1 MDRKTLR
8 NTKHER
14 HLRMSLPCGKRSQ
27 SCQVCRSFQSGIFS
41 DLTEKDL
48 MLLEQCKTTNHYIK
62 KQIIFYEGNPVVG
75 LYCIQSGRVKLYKT
89 SGDGKQQILKIAQGG
104 DVLGHS
110 ALFTETPHIATA
122 EVIEESDI
130 CFLDKAKFISLL
142 QANPSVSLKLLGQLS
157 YELNRA
163 EEQVLDLAYKSVRV
177 RFVEFLLTLKQSFGV
192 YEQGVYKLKISLSR
206 EELAQAIG
214 TTVETVVRLLSEF
227 RAEGL
232 IEVEKK
238 SIAIREPE
246 KLLTFAEIGY

>member
-1 MDRKTLR
+1 
-8 NTKHER
+8 
-14 HLRMSLPCGKRSQ
+14 MSICGKSSQ
-27 SCQVCRSFQSGIFS
+27 SCRLCHSFETGIFA
-41 DLTEKDL
+41 DLSEKSL
-48 MLLEQCKTTNHYIK
+48 VLLEQCKTTNHYKK

-75 LYCIQSGRVKLYKT
+75 LYCIQSGKVKLYKT

-104 DVLGHS
+104 DILGHS
-110 ALFTETPHIATA
+110 ALFTETPHLSTA

-130 CFLDKAKFISLL
+130 CFLDKMKFLSVL

-157 YELNRA
+157 RELSHV

-192 YEQGVYKLKISLSR
+192 YDEGVYRLQISLSR

-227 RAEGL
+227 RTEGL

-238 SIAIREPE
+238 SIAIREPK
-246 KLLTFAEIGY
+246 KLLALTEAGY